1 MQIYAMVSKIQQAK
15 YVGVIINFFILCVR
29 LAFFK
34 FSIFLRHLLKK
45 QLGQEFFRKN
55 ASYFSDF
62 IFKQFI
68 IRANN
73 FSTFR

>member
-15 YVGVIINFFILCVR
+15 YVGVVINFFILCDR
-29 LAFFK
+29 LAVFK

-45 QLGQEFFRKN
+45 QLGEFFRKN

-73 FSTFR
+73 FGTF